1 MKKWIALLT
10 AGALALSLAAC
21 GTPAGSGTSSAAA
34 SSETASEVPS
44 EAAPAEKP
52 TEDRSGA
59 PISLPDEI
67 DSIAVMAPS
76 IAETVVDLGCGDLIT
91 AIDTQTEAYALE
103 GVPAG
108 LPAFDMQAPDTEAL
122 AALEPDVVFVSGV
135 SVIEGENMFQPLVDM
150 GVCIVSI
157 PTSSSIAAVEEDI
170 TFLAACL
177 GRAEEGQ
184 QIVSGMQAEI
194 DAIAAIGETVTDRK
208 TVYFEI
214 SAAPYCYSFG
224 EGVFLNEMIDLIG
237 AENVLA
243 GQEGW
248 LSVEEESVVSANPD
262 VILTNVNY
270 IEDPVGEIL
279 ARPGWEGVTAV
290 QNGDVCTIDNKTS
303 SLPNENIV
311 QALKEMAK
319 AVYPDLYEGV

>member
-170 TFLAACL
+170 AFLAACL
-177 GRAEEGQ
+177 GRAEEGR
-184 QIVSGMQAEI
+184 QIVSGMQTEI

-290 QNGDVCTIDNKTS
+290 QNGDVYTIDNKTS

>member
-135 SVIEGENMFQPLVDM
+135 SIIEGENMFQPLVDM

-177 GRAEEGQ
+177 GRAEEGR

-290 QNGDVCTIDNKTS
+290 QNGGVYTIDNKNS

>member
-170 TFLAACL
+170 AFLAACL

-184 QIVSGMQAEI
+184 QIVSGMQTEI

-290 QNGDVCTIDNKTS
+290 QNGDVYTIDNKTS

>member
-1 MKKWIALLT
+1 M
-10 AGALALSLAAC
+10 
-21 GTPAGSGTSSAAA
+21 
-34 SSETASEVPS
+34 
-44 EAAPAEKP
+44 
-52 TEDRSGA
+52 
-59 PISLPDEI
+59 
-67 DSIAVMAPS
+67 
-76 IAETVVDLGCGDLIT
+76 
-91 AIDTQTEAYALE
+91 
-103 GVPAG
+103 
-108 LPAFDMQAPDTEAL
+108 
-122 AALEPDVVFVSGV
+122 
-135 SVIEGENMFQPLVDM
+135 
-150 GVCIVSI
+150 
-157 PTSSSIAAVEEDI
+157 
-170 TFLAACL
+170 
-177 GRAEEGQ
+177 
-184 QIVSGMQAEI
+184 
-194 DAIAAIGETVTDRK
+194 
-208 TVYFEI
+208 YFEI

-290 QNGDVCTIDNKTS
+290 QNGGVHTIDNKTS

>member
-1 MKKWIALLT
+1 
-10 AGALALSLAAC
+10 
-21 GTPAGSGTSSAAA
+21 
-34 SSETASEVPS
+34 
-44 EAAPAEKP
+44 
-52 TEDRSGA
+52 
-59 PISLPDEI
+59 
-67 DSIAVMAPS
+67 
-76 IAETVVDLGCGDLIT
+76 
-91 AIDTQTEAYALE
+91 
-103 GVPAG
+103 
-108 LPAFDMQAPDTEAL
+108 
-122 AALEPDVVFVSGV
+122 
-135 SVIEGENMFQPLVDM
+135 
-150 GVCIVSI
+150 
-157 PTSSSIAAVEEDI
+157 
-170 TFLAACL
+170 
-177 GRAEEGQ
+177 
-184 QIVSGMQAEI
+184 MQAEI

-290 QNGDVCTIDNKTS
+290 QNGGVCTIDNKTS

-311 QALKEMAK
+311 QAVSYTHLFG
-319 AVYPDLYEGV
+319 PDCMLSPSNPAEETFYTSDTVGNAYHVSVFSADSTLTPPRSRAGRRTATPCSPWAMCCPPTRGARRRAPPARRMSPPRRK

>member
-290 QNGDVCTIDNKTS
+290 QNGGVYTIDNKNS